1 MSMAIMPAFI
11 LSALGVVCNVAI
23 SVFGAVT
30 GDNPLFALQSIGVML
45 GNMYLTL
52 FVLGAITTATE
63 WRHIHTSTAKK
74 LLYTLTFPLFM
85 FTYLP
90 IAICAMFTKPEWKP
104 IEHRVSAAQ
113 LRKRRVQELIPM

>member
-1 MSMAIMPAFI
+1 MSMSILPVFI
-11 LSALGVVCNVAI
+11 LTSLCLLANI
-23 SVFGAVT
+23 T
-30 GDNPLFALQSIGVML
+30 
-45 GNMYLTL
+45 LT
-52 FVLGAITTATE
+52 VLGLMQGAGMWFAIRSLLECLGSILATLLVLGGITTATE

-90 IAICAMFTKPEWKP
+90 IAICALFTKPEWKP

>member
-1 MSMAIMPAFI
+1 MED
-11 LSALGVVCNVAI
+11 LSTFSQALL
-23 SVFGAVT
+23 
-30 GDNPLFALQSIGVML
+30 P
-45 GNMYLTL
+45 TL
-52 FVLGAITTATE
+52 AAATAASGAITTATE
-63 WRHIHTSTAKK
+63 WQHIHTSTAKK